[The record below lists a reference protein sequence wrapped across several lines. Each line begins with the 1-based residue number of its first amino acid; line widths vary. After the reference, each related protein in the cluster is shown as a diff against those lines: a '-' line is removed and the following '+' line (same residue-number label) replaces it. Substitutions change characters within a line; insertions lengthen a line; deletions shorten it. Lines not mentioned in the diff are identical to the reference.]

1 MIVASPLR
9 VDEPIGLPYIEPM
22 NVAIVVLIVV
32 VGVVALV
39 AAILLVTRTVLR
51 RVTLSSG
58 RMIAEN
64 FSEKDIVRSDP
75 AANFFG
81 IASKGGRQVRGNGA
95 LVLTSHVLWFR
106 RIGSTQPLEIPL
118 ASIEFVDIV
127 RSHAGKSV
135 GQDLLRVG
143 FGGDSA
149 AWYVNDPR
157 SWIDSIRPQ

>member
-1 MIVASPLR
+1 MIVASPVR
-9 VDEPIGLPYIEPM
+9 VDEPIRLPYPEPM

-64 FSEKDIVRSDP
+64 FAEKDIVRSDP

-118 ASIEFVDIV
+118 VSIEFVDIV

-149 AWYVNDPR
+149 AWYVNDPS
-157 SWIDSIRPQ
+157 SWMDRIKPH